1 MTQMSETS
9 SKQRAQA
16 TRIDDIQDALR
27 SFVIAPENRDLFVR
41 TGRQVIAAC
50 NMQLRIER
58 WLEVYEA
65 MLGSVRDFAEDHADR
80 VAECYAVPRN
90 TKTVLSFVP
99 KTQGFDFDL
108 ADALASL
115 QFDFQERF
123 GKLVG
128 AIEVGQVPAW
138 DLRRF
143 LDPDEAQRIY
153 PTVESAA
160 SD

>member
-1 MTQMSETS
+1 MAQTS
-9 SKQRAQA
+9 PTSPQQNAPA
-16 TRIDDIQDALR
+16 TRIDHVQDAHR

-50 NMQLRIER
+50 NTQLRIER

-80 VAECYAVPRN
+80 VAACYAMPRN
-90 TKTVLSFVP
+90 AKTVLSFVP
-99 KTQGFDFDL
+99 RTQAFDFEL

-128 AIEVGQVPAW
+128 SIEVGQVPAW

-143 LDPDEAQRIY
+143 LDPGEAQRIY
-153 PTVESAA
+153 PPAEPAA